1 MRVVVEDAKL
11 EIVRACDEP
20 ILAGYEADAA
30 YGNLRDLKRL
40 NQGTR
45 FVVVD
50 IDRAIVETG
59 EDPGL
64 CWMKVDSFY
73 AIRAS
78 EEFPLV
84 QK

>member
-1 MRVVVEDAKL
+1 M
-11 EIVRACDEP
+11 
-20 ILAGYEADAA
+20 
-30 YGNLRDLKRL
+30 
-40 NQGTR
+40 
-45 FVVVD
+45 VVD
-50 IDRAIVETG
+50 VDRAIVETG